1 MNGSQLKPV
10 WQRIKRAEKTCAVSR
25 ATLWRWIKKR
35 EIDVMQ
41 VGGVVY
47 VDVARWVLEDEDE
60 D

>member
-1 MNGSQLKPV
+1 M
-10 WQRIKRAEKTCAVSR
+10 
-25 ATLWRWIKKR
+25 WRWIKKR

-47 VDVARWVLEDEDE
+47 VDVARWVLEDEDKDE